1 MDLIL
6 KGIVTGFILS
16 IMIGPVFFVLLEIS
30 IRKGFKAGIAFDI
43 GVLLNDLVYIL
54 IAYVFFN
61 QVELLSSGDD
71 NSILKI
77 IGGIMFFIYGV
88 FTFFKKVE
96 TISVDNNQI
105 QVQTDFKGYLLLGLK
120 GFLLNLANPMILF
133 YWFSVMT
140 LVSEDSSYGENN
152 ITMFIFIVSILI
164 SFFLVDLLKIFGA
177 KSLRPLVTPK
187 LLKGLNYLIGIVFVS
202 FAMVLISQAILA
214 LLN

>member
-43 GVLLNDLVYIL
+43 GVLLNDFVYIL

-77 IGGIMFFIYGV
+77 IGGVMFFIYGV

-96 TISVDNNQI
+96 ESSIENNHME
-105 QVQTDFKGYLLLGLK
+105 VETDLKGYILLGLK

-140 LVSEDSSYGENN
+140 LVSEDSSYGGNY
-152 ITMFIFIVSILI
+152 ITMVIFIASILI

-202 FAMVLISQAILA
+202 FAMVLISQSILA

>member
-43 GVLLNDLVYIL
+43 GVLLNDFVYIL

-77 IGGIMFFIYGV
+77 IGGVMFFIYGF
-88 FTFFKKVE
+88 FTFFKKIE
-96 TISVDNNQI
+96 DSFIDNNDM
-105 QVQTDFKGYLLLGLK
+105 QTETDLKGYILLGLK

-140 LVSEDSSYGENN
+140 LVPEYSSFGENN
-152 ITMFIFIVSILI
+152 ITMFVFIASILS

-177 KSLRPLVTPK
+177 KSLRPLVTAK
-187 LLKGLNYLIGIVFVS
+187 LLKGLNYLIGIVFIS
-202 FAMVLISQAILA
+202 FAMVLIAQAIIA

>member
-30 IRKGFKAGIAFDI
+30 IRKGVKAGIAFDI
-43 GVLLNDLVYIL
+43 GVLVNDFLYIL

-71 NSILKI
+71 NSVLKI
-77 IGGIMFFIYGV
+77 IGGVMFFFYGL
-88 FTFFKKVE
+88 FTLFKKVE
-96 TISVDNNQI
+96 ESFIDNNMELD
-105 QVQTDFKGYLLLGLK
+105 TDLKGYILLGLK

-140 LVSEDSSYGENN
+140 LVSEESSSGENY
-152 ITMFIFIVSILI
+152 ITMFTFIASILI

-187 LLKGLNYLIGIVFVS
+187 LLKGLNYLIGIVFIS
-202 FAMVLISQAILA
+202 FSMVLIAQATLA